1 MKVLKHK
8 KPETLKNI
16 VTNKK
21 RKILNL
27 QNVNWSEE
35 KIVAK
40 TPSNLNNVFVQ
51 GKWLSIKGLEKKTP
65 T

>member
-40 TPSNLNNVFVQ
+40 TLSNLNKDFVQ
-51 GKWLSIKGLEKKTP
+51 GK
-65 T
+65 

>member
-1 MKVLKHK
+1 MKDFGHK
-8 KPETLKNI
+8 KGETLKNI

-35 KIVAK
+35 KIGAK
-40 TPSNLNNVFVQ
+40 TLFNLNNDFEQ
-51 GKWLSIKGLEKKTP
+51 DKWRSTKGREKKTP

>member
-21 RKILNL
+21 RKILNM

-40 TPSNLNNVFVQ
+40 TLSNLNNVFVQ

-65 T
+65 I

>member
-40 TPSNLNNVFVQ
+40 ILLNLNSDFVQ
-51 GKWLSIKGLEKKTP
+51 GKWLSIKGREKKTP